1 MFDGLHSN
9 TISVYSKIKLTASFC
24 QPYWNNQE
32 KKIGFPLVNQS
43 SGADNRYML
52 DGLASSRIVAISQAC
67 LFHLKPSG
75 RSLWIFIISKD
86 SDKQPY
92 LDKTWLLQLCTLIS
106 LNAPCNWNKDC
117 VLNFV
122 RWHYHT
128 CSTTPASCMWAY
140 LVQAGSLHVQS
151 MCRSFAILFVFQ
163 GYTL

>member
-1 MFDGLHSN
+1 
-9 TISVYSKIKLTASFC
+9 
-24 QPYWNNQE
+24 
-32 KKIGFPLVNQS
+32 
-43 SGADNRYML
+43 ML

-75 RSLWIFIISKD
+75 SSLWIFIISKD

-92 LDKTWLLQLCTLIS
+92 LDKTWLLQLCNLIS

-151 MCRSFAILFVFQ
+151 MVQIICHPICVPRLHSVALLNKGRSFLQSLSAGIRCHSCWSLILTSPSPLYWQ
-163 GYTL
+163 LSY